1 MLKVKSDVVLK
12 NLCGSKMGH
21 MFALDAV
28 ADHGDNLVALFRRK
42 IFNLASMD
50 ERVATS
56 RASPA
61 DFHND

>member
-1 MLKVKSDVVLK
+1 MRK
-12 NLCGSKMGH
+12 LCGSKIGH